1 MIVPLVEWMNEM
13 AADHEQTSNTP
24 SSSSE
29 KEPSDAVW
37 TFRGY
42 RLRPSEFTTAMVH
55 LFRAE
60 VTRANVWRQ
69 RLDATTN
76 WAVVTTGAAI
86 SFTFAGAV
94 TNHFVI
100 ILNGL
105 LVTMFLLIEARRYR
119 YYELWS
125 YRVRLMETDFFA
137 TMLVPPFHP
146 AADWAEA
153 LSENLLH
160 PHFPISMWEAI
171 GRRLRHNFIWIY
183 FVLYIAWLGKLW
195 LHPVPA
201 QTIVGLTSR
210 AAIGMVSG
218 QIVVATV
225 SLIFFIMLALSLGTI
240 RLQQASGEVLPRFGE
255 TEIERPLR
263 VDELRTA
270 QSRKDEQEI
279 RHAWYRRSWRRPQH
293 IVLIVTAHDEAV
305 AKRILEEMNR
315 GVTRLDGVG
324 MYTGEPRPVLM
335 CALTTTE
342 VPHLKALVAELDSH
356 AFIVVLPAKEVFGQ
370 GFLPLEE
377 IH

>member
-1 MIVPLVEWMNEM
+1 LIVEM
-13 AADHEQTSNTP
+13 AADCEATNRTP
-24 SSSSE
+24 PNESE
-29 KEPSDAVW
+29 TQPPEVVW
-37 TFRGY
+37 SFRGY
-42 RLRPSEFTTAMVH
+42 RLRASEFTTAMVH

-86 SFTFAGAV
+86 SFTFAAAV
-94 TNHFVI
+94 SNHFVI

-105 LVTMFLLIEARRYR
+105 LVTMFLIVEARRYR

-171 GRRLRHNFIWIY
+171 GRRLRHNYIWIY
-183 FVLYIAWLGKLW
+183 TVLYIAWLGILW
-195 LHPVPA
+195 LHPDPA
-201 QTIVGLTSR
+201 QTMKELAARAMIGPISGWVVLT
-210 AAIGMVSG
+210 
-218 QIVVATV
+218 TV
-225 SLIFFIMLALSLGTI
+225 SLFFAFIFALSLGTI

-255 TEIERPLR
+255 TYIEQPLHAE
-263 VDELRTA
+263 DGQTG
-270 QSRKDEQEI
+270 QSRKNEQNI
-279 RHAWYRRSWRRPQH
+279 RQAWYRRSWRRPQH
-293 IVLIVTAHDEAV
+293 ITLIVTAHDEIIG
-305 AKRILEEMNR
+305 KRILSDMKR

-324 MYTGEPRPVLM
+324 LYTGEPRPVLM

-342 VPHLKALVAELDSH
+342 VPHLKALVAELDPQ
-356 AFIVVLPAKEVFGQ
+356 AFVVVLPTKEVLGQ
-370 GFLPLEE
+370 GFLPLDE
-377 IH
+377 IP